1 MNRMLERMSHVL
13 LAAAVLAV
21 LSLTSCEHKDLC
33 YDHYHNT
40 KIQVVFDWKNA
51 PDATP
56 ETMRLYL
63 FPIDGGRP
71 RTYEFIDYRGGHV
84 NVPAGRYKALCVNS
98 DTESVLYRNTDSFDG
113 FEAYAPEGVLNVG
126 GSPAPRAEGTSG
138 ERIAGSPDRLYSDRL
153 YDLVIEPSKESQTV
167 TLYPALSVWR
177 YRVTI
182 TNVSNLKYIS
192 PDGVSGALTGMS
204 GGMLVGRNEL
214 TSDPV
219 TVPFGV
225 VSDGTSTLT
234 ADFLV
239 FGQTG
244 PEDPVHKLVI
254 YVIMSD
260 GRRNYYTFDVTWQVD
275 GAPDPR
281 DVHIML
287 DGLPL
292 PKPIVNGGGFHPTVD
307 EWQNVEVDVPM

>member
-1 MNRMLERMSHVL
+1 M
-13 LAAAVLAV
+13 
-21 LSLTSCEHKDLC
+21 
-33 YDHYHNT
+33 
-40 KIQVVFDWKNA
+40 
-51 PDATP
+51 
-56 ETMRLYL
+56 
-63 FPIDGGRP
+63 
-71 RTYEFIDYRGGHV
+71 
-84 NVPAGRYKALCVNS
+84 
-98 DTESVLYRNTDSFDG
+98 
-113 FEAYAPEGVLNVG
+113 
-126 GSPAPRAEGTSG
+126 
-138 ERIAGSPDRLYSDRL
+138 
-153 YDLVIEPSKESQTV
+153 IEPSKESQTV
-167 TLYPALSVWR
+167 TLYPALSVCR

-260 GRRNYYTFDVTWQVD
+260 GSRNYYTFDVTWQVD

-307 EWQNVEVDVPM
+307 EWQNVDVDVPM